1 MNAYSYLNDGALIY
15 ARSRSIIEAET
26 GLSVVP
32 ETLREV
38 AVRLVHSCGM
48 TDVVED
54 LDASPGAVAAGRRAL
69 SCGAPVLCD
78 VDMTARGI
86 ITRLLPAQ
94 NRVVCTVH
102 TSRVRHHAKR
112 SATTRSWAAADL
124 WGGMLEDAVVAIG
137 NAPTALYRVL
147 EKAQDVRPALVVG
160 MPVGFVGA
168 AEAKR
173 ALAESGL
180 DYITVHGRRG
190 GSAMTAAAVN
200 ALHGTL

>member
-1 MNAYSYLNDGALIY
+1 MNTYSYLNDGALIY

-32 ETLREV
+32 EALREV
-38 AVRLVHSCGM
+38 ALRLIHSCGM
-48 TDVVED
+48 TDVVRD

-69 SCGAPVLCD
+69 ACGAPVLCD
-78 VDMTARGI
+78 VDMTAKGI

-102 TSRVRHHAKR
+102 TSRVRQHAKR

-124 WGGMLEDAVVAIG
+124 WGGMLEEAVVAIG

-147 EKAQDVRPALVVG
+147 EKAPDVRPALIIG

-168 AEAKR
+168 VEAKS

-190 GSAMTAAAVN
+190 GSAMAAAAVN
-200 ALHGTL
+200 ALCGTL

>member
-1 MNAYSYLNDGALIY
+1 M
-15 ARSRSIIEAET
+15 
-26 GLSVVP
+26 
-32 ETLREV
+32 
-38 AVRLVHSCGM
+38 
-48 TDVVED
+48 
-54 LDASPGAVAAGRRAL
+54 AAGRRAL
-69 SCGAPVLCD
+69 SGGAPVLCD

-102 TSRVRHHAKR
+102 TSRVRQHAER

-124 WGGMLEDAVVAIG
+124 WGGMLEEAVVAIG

-147 EKAQDVRPALVVG
+147 EKAQDVRPALVIG

-168 AEAKR
+168 AEAKS

-190 GSAMTAAAVN
+190 GSAMAAAAVN
-200 ALHGTL
+200 ALCGTL

>member
-1 MNAYSYLNDGALIY
+1 MNAYSYLNDGSLIY

-26 GLSVVP
+26 GLSAVQ

-38 AVRLVHSCGM
+38 AVRLIHSCGM
-48 TDVVED
+48 TDVVKD

-69 SCGAPVLCD
+69 ARGAPVLCD
-78 VDMTARGI
+78 VDMTAKGV
-86 ITRLLPAQ
+86 ITRLLPAH

-102 TSRVRHHAKR
+102 TSRVRHHAER
-112 SATTRSWAAADL
+112 FATTRSWAAADL
-124 WGGMLEDAVVAIG
+124 WGDMLEDAVVAIG

-147 EKAQDVRPALVVG
+147 EKAPDVRPALVIG

-168 AEAKR
+168 EEAKC
-173 ALAESGL
+173 ALADSGL
-180 DYITVHGRRG
+180 DYITIHGRRG
-190 GSAMTAAAVN
+190 GSAMAAAAVN

>member
-1 MNAYSYLNDGALIY
+1 MNAYSYLNDGTLIY

-26 GLSVVP
+26 GLSAVP
-32 ETLREV
+32 EALREV
-38 AVRLVHSCGM
+38 AVRLIHSCGM
-48 TDVVED
+48 TDVVKD
-54 LDASPGAVAAGRRAL
+54 LDASPGAVATGRRAL
-69 SCGAPVLCD
+69 ADGAPVLCD

-86 ITRLLPAQ
+86 IARLLPAQ

-124 WGGMLEDAVVAIG
+124 WGGMLEGAVVAIG

-147 EKAQDVRPALVVG
+147 EKAQDVRPALVIG

-168 AEAKR
+168 VEAKR

-190 GSAMTAAAVN
+190 GSAMAAAAVN